1 MARNEK
7 EAAGLLSPEE
17 DRFEERHRRSYD
29 ARDSSDL
36 DSDLDATEF
45 LQSDPL
51 TAPKGSYTPAY
62 QTQPRNRWLR
72 QPCSCCAGRSRK
84 CIWSCLGILA
94 LVFLALG
101 SGGFFAYKRYSSP
114 PDGLSP
120 PWYPTPKGGTAR
132 SWADS
137 YRKASE
143 MVSKMTLPEKVN
155 VTTGTGW
162 EMGPAVGNTGPAVNV
177 GFPSLA
183 LQDGPLGIRF
193 TENATAFPA
202 GVTVGATWSKDLMY
216 KWGNAHAIEARKKGI
231 NAILGP
237 CIGPLGRMPAGGR
250 NWEGFGADPYLQGIA
265 AAESIKGIQ
274 DEGVMA
280 TIKHLVAN
288 EQEHFRQSWEWGLPN
303 AISSNIDDRT
313 MHELYMWPFGDSIK
327 AGVAS
332 VMCSYNQINNSYACG
347 NSKILNGIL
356 KDEMGFQGF
365 VMSDW
370 LAQRGGVSTALAG
383 LDMTMPGDGLFWADG
398 KSLWGPELTKSI
410 LNGSVPLERLNDMVT
425 RIVAAWY
432 QFGQDDTTRFDPDGP
447 NFSSWTDNEYGVEAP
462 GSPSDQEEVRVN
474 EFVNVMG
481 NHSAL
486 ARQIAAEGT
495 VLLKNEQILPIDRH
509 GNTDMKLR
517 KKHTGHVRIAIFGED
532 AGPNPNGP
540 NGCNDRGC
548 NEGTL
553 ASGWG
558 SGAVEFPYLV
568 TPIDVLGSGWD
579 TDKVNLSSWLTNTPP
594 FEKQPEIL
602 QNQDICI
609 VFANA
614 DAGEGFVGWSNVKGD
629 RPDLNLQK
637 GGDDLIVNVANGCG
651 GGTGE
656 TIVIIHTVGPVL
668 MERWI
673 DLPGVKAVILA
684 NLPGQESGNALAD
697 VIFGDI
703 NPSGHL
709 PWTIGKS
716 LDDYGE
722 GAKIMY
728 LPNGVVPQQDF
739 TEGLNVDYRHFDK
752 NNIEPRFEF
761 GFGLTYTTFEFT
773 VPDITELKPK
783 SAYPPP
789 RPKDYSMPPEYN
801 TNIPDEDEALFPD
814 GFRKLEKFVYPY
826 LDSVDEIVTDPYPY
840 PEGYND
846 QQPLSQAGGEEGGN
860 PDLWETYVTVTTN
873 VTNTGANDGNVVT
886 QLYLA
891 YPPNAYNTEGVDFP
905 VKVLRGFEKTFLK
918 QKETAAVTFN
928 VTRRDLSYWDVK
940 AQNWKMITE
949 DKCDAVH
956 DRGVGGRP
964 ALSLRM
970 PGTLPSQRRHGA
982 GRMHLVWANEIADR
996 EGLVCYME
1004 ASPVALPLYEQF
1016 GCEQVEYGVIVSQL
1030 WTEELIPTL
1039 VQYES
1044 PEGLHDQMNIRCLS
1058 MT

>member
-1 MARNEK
+1 
-7 EAAGLLSPEE
+7 
-17 DRFEERHRRSYD
+17 
-29 ARDSSDL
+29 
-36 DSDLDATEF
+36 
-45 LQSDPL
+45 
-51 TAPKGSYTPAY
+51 
-62 QTQPRNRWLR
+62 
-72 QPCSCCAGRSRK
+72 
-84 CIWSCLGILA
+84 
-94 LVFLALG
+94 
-101 SGGFFAYKRYSSP
+101 
-114 PDGLSP
+114 
-120 PWYPTPKGGTAR
+120 
-132 SWADS
+132 
-137 YRKASE
+137 

-202 GVTVGATWSKDLMY
+202 GITVGATWNKDLMY
-216 KWGNAHAIEARKKGI
+216 QWGNAHAIEARKKGI

-237 CIGPLGRMPAGGR
+237 CIGPLGRTPAGGR

-265 AAESIKGIQ
+265 AAQSIKGIQ

-313 MHELYMWPFGDSIK
+313 MHELYMWPFGDSVK

-347 NSKILNGIL
+347 NSKLLNGIL

-370 LAQRGGVSTALAG
+370 LAQRGGVSSALAG

-398 KSLWGPELTKSI
+398 KSLWGSELTKSI
-410 LNGSVPLERLNDMVT
+410 LNGSVPLDRLNDMVT

-432 QFGQDDTTRFDPDGP
+432 QFGQDDTNRFDPDGP
-447 NFSSWTDNEYGVEAP
+447 NFSSWTDDEYGAEAP
-462 GSPSDQEEVRVN
+462 GSPTEQESVVVN
-474 EFVNVMG
+474 EYVNVMG

-486 ARQIAAEGT
+486 ARLIAAEGT
-495 VLLKNEQILPIDRH
+495 VLLKNELMLPIDRH

-517 KKHTGHVRIAIFGED
+517 KRHTGHVRIGIFGED

-540 NGCNDRGC
+540 NACQDRGC

-558 SGAVEFPYLV
+558 SGAVEFPYLI
-568 TPIDVLGSGWD
+568 TPIEVLGSGWD
-579 TDKVNLSSWLTNTPP
+579 AEKVNLTSWVTNDPP
-594 FEKQPEIL
+594 FAKQPEIL
-602 QNQDICI
+602 ANQDICI

-614 DAGEGFVGWSNVKGD
+614 DSGEGFMGWADVRGD

-637 GGDDLIVNVANGCG
+637 GGDDLIVKVAEGCG
-651 GGTGE
+651 GGAGE
-656 TIVIIHTVGPVL
+656 TIVVIHTVGPIL

-673 DLPGVKAVILA
+673 DLPGVKAVLLA

-697 VIFGDI
+697 VIFGDV
-703 NPSGHL
+703 NPSGRL

-716 LDDYGE
+716 LDDYGK
-722 GAKIMY
+722 GAKVMY

-739 TEGLNVDYRHFDK
+739 AEGLYVDYRYFDK
-752 NNIEPRFEF
+752 HNVQPRFEF
-761 GFGLTYTTFEFT
+761 GYGLSYTTFGFT
-773 VPDITELKPK
+773 APDILEVKPK
-783 SAYPPP
+783 SAYPAP
-789 RPKDYSMPPEYN
+789 RPRDFAMPPAYD
-801 TNIPDEDEALFPD
+801 TSIPDEEEALFPA
-814 GFRKLEKFVYPY
+814 GFRKLDKFVYPY
-826 LDSVDEIVTDPYPY
+826 LDSVDEIITDPYPY
-840 PEGYND
+840 PDGYNV

-873 VTNTGANDGNVVT
+873 VINTGAKDGSVVT

-891 YPPNAYNTEGVDFP
+891 YPSDAHNTEGVDFP

-918 QKETAAVTFN
+918 RKETKSVAFN
-928 VTRRDLSYWDVK
+928 ITRRDLSYWDVK
-940 AQNWKMITE
+940 TQNWKMITE
-949 DKCDAVH
+949 
-956 DRGVGGRP
+956 
-964 ALSLRM
+964 
-970 PGTLPSQRRHGA
+970 GA
-982 GRMHLVWANEIADR
+982 
-996 EGLVCYME
+996 
-1004 ASPVALPLYEQF
+1004 
-1016 GCEQVEYGVIVSQL
+1016 YGFI
-1030 WTEELIPTL
+1030 IG
-1039 VQYES
+1039 ES
-1044 PEGLHDQMNIRCLS
+1044 SKMLH
-1058 MT
+1058 MTAEW